1 MEKITFIQD
10 DNTAIE
16 FYVLEKTIINE
27 REYLLVTDQEEGD
40 AEALIL
46 KDMSE
51 SNSEEAMYQSI
62 TDDEELEVVA
72 KIFENLLEDITFA

>member
-10 DNTAIE
+10 DDTKIE
-16 FYVLEKTIINE
+16 FYVLEKTMINE
-27 REYLLVTDQEEGD
+27 REYILVTDQEEGNAD
-40 AEALIL
+40 ALIL

-51 SNSEEAMYQSI
+51 LSSEESSYQI
-62 TDDEELEVVA
+62 VTDDEEIEVVA